1 MCFNPEFLSREVA
14 EIAKDEMGF
23 GTERDATQETFQ
35 WESYTIGLSLAE
47 LNYTES
53 FFRTLNRGCISFQE
67 LRDSGPAG

>member
-1 MCFNPEFLSREVA
+1 MTTDESRTRG
-14 EIAKDEMGF
+14 KHSH
-23 GTERDATQETFQ
+23 TERDATQETFQ